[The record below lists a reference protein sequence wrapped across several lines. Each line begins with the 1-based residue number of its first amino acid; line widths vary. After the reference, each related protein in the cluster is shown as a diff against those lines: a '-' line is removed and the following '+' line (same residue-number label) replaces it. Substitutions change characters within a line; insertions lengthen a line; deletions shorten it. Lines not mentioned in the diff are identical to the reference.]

1 MNYKNANK
9 CHKCPQNNTEK
20 GCPHWMEITMT
31 SDTGEFKTDK
41 ACGHVLMPKLL
52 IMTVNAANRT
62 TEQASGIQNE
72 ITNGFKILA
81 ASNSIELPNGSRIPI
96 ISDT

>member
-9 CHKCPQNNTEK
+9 CHKCPQSNTEL

-31 SDTGEFKTDK
+31 NDNGEFKTDK

-52 IMTVNAANRT
+52 MMTINATNRN
-62 TEQASGIQNE
+62 TEHVSKAQGE
-72 ITNGFKILA
+72 
-81 ASNSIELPNGSRIPI
+81 I
-96 ISDT
+96 ISGFETLFNTNRRIG